1 MYKYLVPFFVFA
13 GLVVLFVFGL
23 YNDPKL
29 VPSPF
34 IDKPLPVFALPAL
47 TDPEVKLSSDI
58 MKGEVALLNVWAT
71 WCIPCR
77 QEHPLLVDL
86 AASTDVKIYGL
97 NYKDVRADAIVWLE
111 KLGDPYQQVF
121 VDEQGNTGIDL
132 GVYGVPETF
141 VLDAEGIVRYKHIG
155 PLTADS
161 MRDVIRP
168 IISEL
173 QSPQR

>member
-1 MYKYLVPFFVFA
+1 MLRYLVPFFVFA
-13 GLVVLFVFGL
+13 GMVLLFVFGL
-23 YNDPKL
+23 HNDPKL

-34 IDKPLPVFALPAL
+34 IDKPLPVFTLPAL
-47 TDPEVKLSSDI
+47 RDGSAPLASDI

-71 WCIPCR
+71 WCLPCR

-86 AASTDVKIYGL
+86 AGSSNVKIYGL
-97 NYKDVRADAIVWLE
+97 NYKDVRADAIAWLE

-121 VDEQGNTGIDL
+121 FDEQGDTGIDL

-141 VLDAEGIVRYKHIG
+141 VLDAQGIVRYKHIG
-155 PLTADS
+155 PLSADTL
-161 MRDVIRP
+161 RDVIQP

-173 QSPQR
+173 QGTR